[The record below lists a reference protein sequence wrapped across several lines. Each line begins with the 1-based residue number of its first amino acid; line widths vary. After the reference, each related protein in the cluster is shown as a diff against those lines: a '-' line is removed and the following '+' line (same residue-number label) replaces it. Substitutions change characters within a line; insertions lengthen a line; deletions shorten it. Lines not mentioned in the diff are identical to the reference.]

1 MFHFSRPDEQLAAI
15 SASQAV
21 IRFDRDGTVVH
32 ANPIFLKTMG
42 YELAEIRGKHHR
54 VFMPDGEADG
64 PAYAAFWAALQRG
77 EAQAGEFE
85 RKAKSG
91 RVICLQATYS
101 PIRSTAGEV
110 TGVVKVATE
119 VVSRR
124 AAEERA
130 ARLLGVL
137 DQLPIAIMTCNPAT
151 YVIDYVNQTGVETI
165 RRVEQYLPVKADQLV
180 GTNID
185 IFHKAPQHQHHLLST
200 LGNRRHR
207 TEITIGP
214 ETLDLNASIVA
225 GQPLLTW
232 AIVSDRVAMVTGIDE
247 AVATMK
253 EVGVQVSAAS
263 TQLKANAAETVA
275 LSGTMAAAT
284 EEQSA
289 ALGEVAQR
297 VAESADLA
305 SRVSAA
311 ASGTQDKLAQLDQA
325 VRGIAEVVNLIT
337 SIAEQTKLLA
347 LNATIEAA
355 RAGEVGKGFAVVAAE
370 VKALSD
376 QTSKA
381 TLSISQRIA
390 DITDGT
396 RMTVESVDEVLAGLR
411 SIAELSAA
419 VAGATEEQRA
429 VASETAAA
437 VASLAVQSRQTD
449 GAARD
454 VESIAVKVNAATMQL
469 ADKVG
474 SFLHK
479 RADG

>member
-1 MFHFSRPDEQLAAI
+1 MFHFNRPDEQLAAI
-15 SASQAV
+15 CSSQAV
-21 IRFDRDGTVVH
+21 IRFDRNGTVVQ
-32 ANPIFLKTMG
+32 ANPIFLKAMG
-42 YELAEIRGKHHR
+42 YEPGEVQGKHHR
-54 VFMPDGEADG
+54 MFMPEGEADS
-64 PAYAAFWAALQRG
+64 PAYEAFWAALRRG
-77 EAQAGEFE
+77 EPQAGEFE

-91 RVICLQATYS
+91 RLVCLQATYS
-101 PIRSTAGEV
+101 PIRTTSGEV

-124 AAEERA
+124 AAEQRA

-137 DQLPIAIMTCNPAT
+137 DQLPIAIMTCDPST
-151 YVIDYVNQTGVETI
+151 HLIDYVNRTGVETI
-165 RRVEQYLPVKADQLV
+165 RRVERHLPVKADQLI
-180 GTNID
+180 GTSID
-185 IFHKAPQHQHHLLST
+185 RFHRAPSHQHHLLAS
-200 LGNRRHR
+200 LGTRSHHA
-207 TEITIGP
+207 EIAIGA

-225 GQPLLTW
+225 GQPLLSWSIIT
-232 AIVSDRVAMVTGIDE
+232 DRVAMVAGIDQ
-247 AVATMK
+247 AITAMK
-253 EVGVQVSAAS
+253 EVGTQVSAAS
-263 TQLKANAAETVA
+263 IQLKSNAAETVSLA
-275 LSGTMAAAT
+275 GTMAAAT

-297 VAESADLA
+297 ISETADLA
-305 SRVSAA
+305 ANVSTAA
-311 ASGTQDKLAQLDQA
+311 AGTRDKLAQLDEA

-381 TLSISQRIA
+381 TESISRRID
-390 DITDGT
+390 DITGGT
-396 RMTVESVDEVLAGLR
+396 RVTIESVGEVLAGLR

-437 VASLAVQSRQTD
+437 VASLAVQARETD

-454 VESIAVKVNAATMQL
+454 VESVASKVTATTDQL
-469 ADKVG
+469 ADKVA
-474 SFLHK
+474 SFLH
-479 RADG
+479 RQE